1 MPEVRTDGMAVGK
14 TVTWLQVTINISR
27 MQSTA
32 IFISVWKSTLIIM
45 FVQVIVLMEWR
56 VCSNYFSYYIISQ
69 ASNTDI
75 LMILDHKLRSRG
87 FILRWHRLFSL
98 QLSEAYVL
106 LWQSSSTGDVNGR
119 QGSKNKIGGS
129 VSAVLL
135 DLIAM
140 GKIKIEFEEKK
151 FLFVKYTD
159 IWVKVSSIEYI
170 LLSFFCL
177 SVSWNAISVAC
188 TQFAFLDP

>member
-1 MPEVRTDGMAVGK
+1 MFK
-14 TVTWLQVTINISR
+14 L
-27 MQSTA
+27 
-32 IFISVWKSTLIIM
+32 FLI
-45 FVQVIVLMEWR
+45 LH
-56 VCSNYFSYYIISQ
+56 YFS
-69 ASNTDI
+69 SNTDI

-106 LWQSSSTGDVNGR
+106 LWQNSSTGDVNGR

-170 LLSFFCL
+170 LLSFFLSFCFLKCHFCCMHSVCL
-177 SVSWNAISVAC
+177 FGSLRSDFKRKFYREHTISAYEFSEEFHMRSQYKIIGKTVWMQRS
-188 TQFAFLDP
+188 TQYVNITDWFLLPDL

>member
-1 MPEVRTDGMAVGK
+1 MPVVRTDALAVGK

-32 IFISVWKSTLIIM
+32 IFNSVWKSTLIIM

-69 ASNTDI
+69 VTQIFSWFLIISWDLEVLFFADTD
-75 LMILDHKLRSRG
+75 
-87 FILRWHRLFSL
+87 LFSL

-106 LWQSSSTGDVNGR
+106 LWQNSSTGDVNGR

>member
-1 MPEVRTDGMAVGK
+1 MFK
-14 TVTWLQVTINISR
+14 L
-27 MQSTA
+27 
-32 IFISVWKSTLIIM
+32 FLI
-45 FVQVIVLMEWR
+45 LH
-56 VCSNYFSYYIISQ
+56 YFSSK
-69 ASNTDI
+69 NRDI

-87 FILRWHRLFSL
+87 FIFRWRRLFSS

-106 LWQSSSTGDVNGR
+106 LWQNSSTGDVNGR

-129 VSAVLL
+129 VCAVLL

-159 IWVKVSSIEYI
+159 IWVKVSWIEYI
-170 LLSFFCL
+170 LLSYFLSFF
-177 SVSWNAISVAC
+177 SWNAISVSC
-188 TQFAFLDP
+188 ILPFWIPKIRF